1 MNGGMYNVIQRAAAE
16 LPECFTIRIEIMNG
30 YGGVVLE
37 NPQLDDTDFNDGDN
51 DLERQVSM
59 AIDRAKEL
67 AS

>member
-1 MNGGMYNVIQRAAAE
+1 MNGGLYSVIQRAAAE
-16 LPECFTIRIEIMNG
+16 LPEGFMIRIEIMNG

-51 DLERQVSM
+51 NMEQQISL

-67 AS
+67 AP